1 MDLLKTIAFPQ
12 PTEHYH
18 LLLLILAFAY
28 VVSVPYLGLVLGS
41 SVLSLRLRRR
51 WQESSDDRL
60 LRFSADLM
68 DVALNDRKLPLFLGV
83 FPSAALVFIYAQL
96 FQRTNAIVVSLMTV
110 GFLLIS
116 AGLYFLSS
124 YRDAHRW
131 LRFLDAYRQGAKG
144 SADPAMTPLVQSS
157 VERQGAILTSGGR
170 NGVSLLAGGMFLA
183 MGATAVASD
192 RSAWDLVG
200 SLLDLL
206 LSGAAWIKFLGFL
219 SISGT
224 VTGIGVLFFFFVWE
238 DGLQGMDAQYREL
251 VRMTCL
257 RVGGISLLALPL
269 LLLVS
274 AWLLPA
280 ASESGLF
287 FAFLGVAMVL
297 LFLAGTLVYAY
308 AKEDRR
314 SYLSYAAYTL
324 ALAMVLLMVN
334 DHVAVGM
341 ATRHHAVLL
350 AALHDADTEALK
362 SRLGVGKPASSGEDI
377 YNGRCSA
384 CHLFDEK
391 KVGPPYRTVIPKY
404 VGKKEALVAFVLS
417 PRKMDPAY
425 PPMPNQGLKPVEAD
439 SIATF
444 LLKKFALPAVQ
455 QAGK

>member
-51 WQESSDDRL
+51 WQGSSDERL

-110 GFLLIS
+110 GFLLIA

-144 SADPAMTPLVQSS
+144 SADQAMTPLVESS

-170 NGVSLLAGGMFLA
+170 NGVFLLAGGMFLA

-192 RSAWDLVG
+192 RNAWDLVG

-238 DGLQGMDAQYREL
+238 DGLQGMDVHYREL
-251 VRMTCL
+251 VRTTCL
-257 RVGGISLLALPL
+257 RVGGMSLLALPL

-274 AWLLPA
+274 AWLLP
-280 ASESGLF
+280 GGIGIRRLLRLPG
-287 FAFLGVAMVL
+287 FAIVL
-297 LFLAGTLVYAY
+297 LFLAGTSSMPT
-308 AKEDRR
+308 RR
-314 SYLSYAAYTL
+314 RAGDPTCR
-324 ALAMVLLMVN
+324 
-334 DHVAVGM
+334 
-341 ATRHHAVLL
+341 TPPIR
-350 AALHDADTEALK
+350 
-362 SRLGVGKPASSGEDI
+362 SRW
-377 YNGRCSA
+377 RWC
-384 CHLFDEK
+384 C
-391 KVGPPYRTVIPKY
+391 
-404 VGKKEALVAFVLS
+404 
-417 PRKMDPAY
+417 
-425 PPMPNQGLKPVEAD
+425 
-439 SIATF
+439 
-444 LLKKFALPAVQ
+444 
-455 QAGK
+455 

>member
-18 LLLLILAFAY
+18 LLLLIVAFVY

-41 SVLSLRLRRR
+41 SILSIRLRRR
-51 WQESSDDRL
+51 WQGSAEDRL

-96 FQRTNAIVVSLMTV
+96 FQRTNAIVVSVMTV

-131 LRFLDAYRQGAKG
+131 LRFLDVYRQEAQG
-144 SADPAMTPLVQSS
+144 PANASMTPLVQSS

-170 NGVSLLAGGMFLA
+170 NGVFLLAAGMFLA

-200 SLLDLL
+200 GLFDLL
-206 LSGAAWIKFLGFL
+206 LSGAAWMKFLVFL

-224 VTGIGVLFFFFVWE
+224 VTGVGVLFFFFVWE
-238 DGLQGMDAQYREL
+238 EGLPGMDEEYRGL
-251 VRMTCL
+251 VRETCF
-257 RVGGISLLALPL
+257 RVGGTALLFLPL
-269 LLLVS
+269 LLLGY
-274 AWLLPA
+274 AWLLPP
-280 ASESGLF
+280 ASESGVF
-287 FAFLGVAMVL
+287 FAFLAVAMVL
-297 LFLAGTLVYAY
+297 LFIAGILVYAY

-314 SYLSYAAYTL
+314 SYLSYAAYAL

-341 ATRHHAVLL
+341 ATRQHAVLL
-350 AALHDADTEALK
+350 AALHEVDTETLK
-362 SRLGVGKPASSGEDI
+362 SRLGVGAPAASGEDI

-404 VGKKEALVAFVLS
+404 VGKKDALVAFVLN
-417 PRKMDPAY
+417 PQKVDPSY
-425 PPMPNQGLKPVEAD
+425 PPMPNQGLKPAEAD
-439 SIATF
+439 SIATY
-444 LLKKFALPAVQ
+444 LLTKYALPAIQ